1 MPTGPRIGDQYLVR
15 MVDEVLAL
23 IDIHKHL
30 KFEIRLRP
38 VRAVAPMASCYAHSH
53 VFYWLITVCI
63 RDAMASDST
72 ESPCALLRYLT

>member
-1 MPTGPRIGDQYLVR
+1 MSTGPRIGDQCLVL
-15 MVDEVLAL
+15 VDEVLAL

-38 VRAVAPMASCYAHSH
+38 VRAVAPMACCYAHSH
-53 VFYWLITVCI
+53 VFYWPITVCI

-72 ESPCALLRYLT
+72 ERPCALLRYLT